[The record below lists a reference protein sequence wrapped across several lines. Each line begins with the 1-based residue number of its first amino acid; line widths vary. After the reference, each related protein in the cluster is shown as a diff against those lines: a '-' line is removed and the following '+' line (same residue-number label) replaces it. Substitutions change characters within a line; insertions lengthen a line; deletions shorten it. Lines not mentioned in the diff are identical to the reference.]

1 MAVVPEE
8 TAVTFFTTRLSLRLP
23 RNKLRPMPRL
33 KQRAK
38 LSLSQSRRARL
49 DQLGFAL
56 VPRVPRIGLVPS
68 FVTAPLTKS
77 ELELRNLLLNLSLIL
92 MMNLKVFLSHCSHN

>member
-8 TAVTFFTTRLSLRLP
+8 TAVTFFTTRLSSRLP
-23 RNKLRPMPRL
+23 RPKLRGRL
-33 KQRAK
+33 RPIPKAK
-38 LSLSQSRRARL
+38 LSLSQSRKARL

-56 VPRVPRIGLVPS
+56 VPRVLRIGLVPS